1 MNIYLHCDCTC
12 IHTCIRCEQKL
23 QFEKCLLVATPKD
36 ATNHTNNIKSII
48 TSTPTP
54 QPSVSEIREA
64 KIERFCRSLIQS
76 LQFRHSVGSPGI
88 LFVPQNR
95 IVVNHNDTSVEFLSQ
110 QL

>member
-1 MNIYLHCDCTC
+1 MNIYLHCDFTC
-12 IHTCIRCEQKL
+12 IDTCIRCEQKL
-23 QFEKCLLVATPKD
+23 QCEKCFLVDTRKD